1 MAENPDALT
10 RRIQLLAAASVD
22 EPEGEGAAV
31 AALVG
36 ALRAEIGSL
45 KAELGA
51 LRSDTGAVRSD
62 LDGLGGRLTGSV
74 AASRSETGTLVR
86 RVAELSTRLDGVG
99 GRVDDVRNGLPGLS
113 RELREGLEQIPV
125 RTSSRLDELL
135 IQLEQLVGDRVE
147 GAATDIRRT
156 MTAALDRE
164 IQTTAQAR
172 AAMEDTRGALE
183 SRLAVL
189 EDTLDGLSERIEA
202 LARDGAST
210 TTERLERLAQSVEG
224 LDRRVAEEG
233 RDSAELLVDRVGEV
247 TGTRLAELENTLFD
261 RIADVLRLRND
272 DLRRELMGAL
282 AVARGEAQQDRE
294 AVAEI
299 AATVRSTLDGFG
311 STLSESMTGLGDS
324 VSAALAEGRGQTR
337 ADFEQFADR
346 FGGVV
351 DALRADLVERE
362 ETSAGRITGLQ
373 SSVEGR
379 LEQVRAQVAT
389 AMTVISADV
398 ATEIGTLT
406 PRIDELTVAA
416 SAVNESVRLLRSD
429 VVGTVE
435 ALRDRLVSAN
445 TDSTEV
451 LRGAM
456 TETRAEVA
464 EITRALR
471 EDLLERI
478 EEKYAGVAD
487 RLGELARDV
496 TGSTSATRATA
507 ERLSVLAGLSEQT
520 TSSLTDVRAAVEQRL
535 DQLDTS
541 VGAHVITLESTFT
554 SRLADV
560 RAELEAGAV
569 GTRES
574 GERLTALTAATE
586 RQREEVQARLDVVR
600 DDMVEAARDLRKE
613 LITQA
618 AAQVAGLTERLAG
631 LDSTVNASSARLT
644 DRLDALDGALIRNS
658 EVAEQTTAG
667 LARVDGVTSELQ
679 TAVSSF
685 RLEWPTRTFEV
696 VQGAKAVA
704 EGVVLEIRS
713 EVEVQLER
721 VREELARAVAG
732 VADASSGLGSGTE
745 QLSEAGKALV
755 DYLERRD
762 LLLEA
767 ERDRVLYEVLDTFA
781 AGLSVKDR
789 AALAERVGSAVD
801 RRRDA
806 RDAQRYRTAPP
817 APVRPNPDDLP
828 SAVRQLVPAEPSVVA
843 APAAR
848 AKTKPAPRKTAAK
861 KVAASPP
868 PSADRRGSARTGG
881 QPGTRA
887 ASVVPAKPAARP
899 VPAGPPAKSSAGR
912 PSGATSGGST
922 PRSTSP
928 APPKPAPARSA
939 AARTAPVPPPAVK
952 PIPGKSVPGKSVPGK
967 PVPGRAGAGKPVPG
981 RAGAG
986 KPVPGRAVP
995 GQAPARSKAAPAR
1008 SAASSPAGG
1017 TPSRYPAASPK
1028 PPSDFTAVK
1037 VRPTASG
1044 GAGRSSPPQDRQQ
1057 TPTQDRAFA
1066 ADRRGRL
1073 DAMPTVPGPNVALD
1087 AAAPPSRSSRPAP
1100 VRYEEPE
1107 AETSWASRASA
1118 AEDDESNEDVSL
1130 RALFRRRRS

>member
-1 MAENPDALT
+1 MAESPDALT

-36 ALRAEIGSL
+36 ALRAEIGSV

-125 RTSSRLDELL
+125 RTSSRLDELTT
-135 IQLEQLVGDRVE
+135 QLEQLVGDRVE

-164 IQTTAQAR
+164 TQTTAQAR

-233 RDSAELLVDRVGEV
+233 RGSAELLVDRVGEV

-299 AATVRSTLDGFG
+299 AATVHSTLDGFG
-311 STLSESMTGLGDS
+311 STLSQSTTGLGDS
-324 VSAALAEGRGQTR
+324 MSAALAEARGQTR
-337 ADFEQFADR
+337 ADFELFADR

-351 DALRADLVERE
+351 DALRADLVQRE

-389 AMTVISADV
+389 AMTVISSEV

-406 PRIDELTVAA
+406 PRMDELTVAG

-471 EDLLERI
+471 EDLLARI
-478 EEKYAGVAD
+478 EEKYGVVAD

-496 TGSTSATRATA
+496 TGSTSATRASA

-520 TSSLTDVRAAVEQRL
+520 TSSLTDLRAAVEQRL

-560 RAELEAGAV
+560 RAELETGAV

-631 LDSTVNASSARLT
+631 LDSTVNASSARVT
-644 DRLDALDGALIRNS
+644 DRLDALDGALIRNA
-658 EVAEQTTAG
+658 EVAELTTAG

-828 SAVRQLVPAEPSVVA
+828 SAVRQLAPAEPPAVA

-848 AKTKPAPRKTAAK
+848 ATTKPAPRKTAAK
-861 KVAASPP
+861 KTAAKKTAAKKTAAKKAAASPP

-887 ASVVPAKPAARP
+887 ASVVPAKPGARP

-912 PSGATSGGST
+912 PSGATSGRST
-922 PRSTSP
+922 PRPTSP
-928 APPKPAPARSA
+928 VPTKPAPARSA
-939 AARTAPVPPPAVK
+939 AARAAPVPPRAVK

-967 PVPGRAGAGKPVPG
+967 SVAGKPVPG
-981 RAGAG
+981 RAM
-986 KPVPGRAVP
+986 P

-1017 TPSRYPAASPK
+1017 TPSRYPAATPK
-1028 PPSDFTAVK
+1028 APSNFTAVK
-1037 VRPTASG
+1037 VRPTTSG
-1044 GAGRSSPPQDRQQ
+1044 GAGRSPRPQDRQQ
-1057 TPTQDRAFA
+1057 TPTQDRASA

-1073 DAMPTVPGPNVALD
+1073 DAMPTVPGTNVALD
-1087 AAAPPSRSSRPAP
+1087 AAAPPRSSRPAP
-1100 VRYEEPE
+1100 ARHEEPE

-1118 AEDDESNEDVSL
+1118 AEDDDSNEDVSL

>member
-1 MAENPDALT
+1 MSMAENPDALT

-36 ALRAEIGSL
+36 ALRAEIGSVR
-45 KAELGA
+45 AELGA
-51 LRSDTGAVRSD
+51 LRSETGAVRSD

-125 RTSSRLDELL
+125 RTSSRLDELTT
-135 IQLEQLVGDRVE
+135 QLEQLVGDRVE

-164 IQTTAQAR
+164 TQTTAQAR
-172 AAMEDTRGALE
+172 AAVEDTRGALE

-233 RDSAELLVDRVGEV
+233 RDSTELLVDRVGEV

-272 DLRRELMGAL
+272 DLRRELRGAL
-282 AVARGEAQQDRE
+282 EVARGEAQQDRE

-299 AATVRSTLDGFG
+299 AATVHSTLDGFG
-311 STLSESMTGLGDS
+311 STLAQSMTGLGDS
-324 VSAALAEGRGQTR
+324 VSAALVEGRGETR
-337 ADFEQFADR
+337 ADFELFADR
-346 FGGVV
+346 FGGVI
-351 DALRADLVERE
+351 DALRADLVQRE

-373 SSVEGR
+373 SAVEGR
-379 LEQVRAQVAT
+379 LEQVRAQVAK
-389 AMTVISADV
+389 AMTVISSDV

-406 PRIDELTVAA
+406 PRIDELTVAG

-478 EEKYAGVAD
+478 EEKYGVVAD

-560 RAELEAGAV
+560 RAELNAGTV
-569 GTRES
+569 GTREA

-644 DRLDALDGALIRNS
+644 DRLDALDGALIRNA
-658 EVAEQTTAG
+658 ELAEQTTAG

-679 TAVSSF
+679 AAVSSF

-704 EGVVLEIRS
+704 EGVVLQIRS
-713 EVEVQLER
+713 EVEAQLER

-828 SAVRQLVPAEPSVVA
+828 SAVRQLAPAEPPAVA

-861 KVAASPP
+861 KAAASPP
-868 PSADRRGSARTGG
+868 RPADRPGSARTGG
-881 QPGTRA
+881 LQTGSRA
-887 ASVVPAKPAARP
+887 ASVVPAKPAART
-899 VPAGPPAKSSAGR
+899 VPAEPSAKSSAGR
-912 PSGATSGGST
+912 PSGATSGSST
-922 PRSTSP
+922 PRPTRP
-928 APPKPAPARSA
+928 VPPKPAPARSA
-939 AARTAPVPPPAVK
+939 AARPAPVPPPAAK
-952 PIPGKSVPGKSVPGK
+952 PIPGKSVPGKSV
-967 PVPGRAGAGKPVPG
+967 
-981 RAGAG
+981 AG

-995 GQAPARSKAAPAR
+995 GSAPARSKAAPAR

-1017 TPSRYPAASPK
+1017 TPSRYPAATPK
-1028 PPSDFTAVK
+1028 APSDFTAVK
-1037 VRPTASG
+1037 VRPTTSASS
-1044 GAGRSSPPQDRQQ
+1044 GRSSRPQDRQQ
-1057 TPTQDRAFA
+1057 TPTRDRASA

-1087 AAAPPSRSSRPAP
+1087 AAAPPPRPSRPAP
-1100 VRYEEPE
+1100 ARHEAPE

-1118 AEDDESNEDVSL
+1118 AEDDDSNEDVSL

>member
-1 MAENPDALT
+1 MAESPDALT

-36 ALRAEIGSL
+36 ALRAEIGSV

-125 RTSSRLDELL
+125 RTSSRLDELTT
-135 IQLEQLVGDRVE
+135 QLEQLVGDRVE

-164 IQTTAQAR
+164 TQTTAQAR

-233 RDSAELLVDRVGEV
+233 RGFAELLVDRVGEV

-299 AATVRSTLDGFG
+299 AATVHSTLDGFG
-311 STLSESMTGLGDS
+311 STLSQSTTGLGDS
-324 VSAALAEGRGQTR
+324 MSAALAEARGQTR
-337 ADFEQFADR
+337 ADFELFADR

-351 DALRADLVERE
+351 DALRADLVQRE

-389 AMTVISADV
+389 AMTVISSEV

-406 PRIDELTVAA
+406 PRIDELAVAG

-471 EDLLERI
+471 EDLLARI
-478 EEKYAGVAD
+478 EEKYGVVAD

-496 TGSTSATRATA
+496 TGSTSATRASA

-520 TSSLTDVRAAVEQRL
+520 TSSLTDLRAAVEQRL

-560 RAELEAGAV
+560 RAELETGAV

-631 LDSTVNASSARLT
+631 LDSTVNASSARVT
-644 DRLDALDGALIRNS
+644 DRLDALDGALIRNA
-658 EVAEQTTAG
+658 EVAELTTAG

-704 EGVVLEIRS
+704 EGVVLEIRL

-828 SAVRQLVPAEPSVVA
+828 SAVRQLAPAEPPAVA

-848 AKTKPAPRKTAAK
+848 ATTKPAPRKTAAK
-861 KVAASPP
+861 KTAAKKTAAKKTAAKKAAASPP

-887 ASVVPAKPAARP
+887 ASVVPAKPGARP

-912 PSGATSGGST
+912 PSGATSGRST
-922 PRSTSP
+922 PRPTSP
-928 APPKPAPARSA
+928 VPTKPAPARSA
-939 AARTAPVPPPAVK
+939 AARAAPVPPRAVK

-967 PVPGRAGAGKPVPG
+967 SVAGKPVPG
-981 RAGAG
+981 RAM
-986 KPVPGRAVP
+986 P

-1017 TPSRYPAASPK
+1017 TPSRYPAATPK
-1028 PPSDFTAVK
+1028 APSNFTAVK
-1037 VRPTASG
+1037 VRPTTSG
-1044 GAGRSSPPQDRQQ
+1044 GAGRSPRPQDRQQ
-1057 TPTQDRAFA
+1057 TPTQDRASA

-1073 DAMPTVPGPNVALD
+1073 DAMPTVPGTNVALD
-1087 AAAPPSRSSRPAP
+1087 AAAPPHRPAP
-1100 VRYEEPE
+1100 ARYEEPE

-1118 AEDDESNEDVSL
+1118 VEDDDSNEDVSL